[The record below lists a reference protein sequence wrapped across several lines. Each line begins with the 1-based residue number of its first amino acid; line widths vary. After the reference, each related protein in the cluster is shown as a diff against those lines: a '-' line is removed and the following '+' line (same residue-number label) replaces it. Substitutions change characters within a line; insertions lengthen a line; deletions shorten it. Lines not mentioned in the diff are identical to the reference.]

1 MFSYLIE
8 NLKMIAILMAMYIV
22 SFGVNTL
29 FGVYYNV
36 NAIKEQFSKEKFL
49 SGAAK
54 GAIILVGSALMVVVV
69 SLLPSLIEAF
79 GITMET
85 DLFEDISIA
94 GIAGILLTM
103 TARYLKDAFTKFYN
117 ILYKGVDAEADTEEV
132 EDTETTETTTEE

>member
-1 MFSYLIE
+1 MFSYLIG

-79 GITMET
+79 GITVET
-85 DLFEDISIA
+85 ELFEDISIA

-103 TARYLKDAFTKFYN
+103 IARYLKDAFTKFYN
-117 ILYKGVDAEADTEEV
+117 ILYKGGEIEEAEAETETEE
-132 EDTETTETTTEE
+132 